1 MTKKGRRSNSAS
13 PDDLVKVFRSHLPA
27 GLDKKYLEHDPEQ
40 IVANYEEVI
49 SDILLRTPRPTKGL
63 LSQTATRAWQDV
75 KASEAD
81 AWSERICKDVSY
93 CYSKRLQVTT
103 GVRLSAPVRRIIQQ
117 INKNCFKSKKDPAPA
132 KRPLLPHDSSPKA
145 APKKAAK
152 TEKAPAGQMS
162 AADLLKMYTLEP
174 LPSSNDPQIVEV
186 DSASEISEESD
197 QMKEPANNAAGSAE
211 GQGLQFWDSSKLCMV
226 RSKEGKKVYAK
237 MSEGEGGFLL
247 AQFEG
252 DANPVQTEVPNLVL
266 HGAGMVP
273 EKRPGAA
280 KKAAC
285 SQERCGQKT
294 CRIAALR

>member
-1 MTKKGRRSNSAS
+1 
-13 PDDLVKVFRSHLPA
+13 
-27 GLDKKYLEHDPEQ
+27 
-40 IVANYEEVI
+40 
-49 SDILLRTPRPTKGL
+49 
-63 LSQTATRAWQDV
+63 
-75 KASEAD
+75 
-81 AWSERICKDVSY
+81 
-93 CYSKRLQVTT
+93 
-103 GVRLSAPVRRIIQQ
+103 
-117 INKNCFKSKKDPAPA
+117 
-132 KRPLLPHDSSPKA
+132 
-145 APKKAAK
+145 
-152 TEKAPAGQMS
+152 MS
-162 AADLLKMYTLEP
+162 AADLLKMYNLEP

-197 QMKEPANNAAGSAE
+197 QMKEPADNAAGSAE

-280 KKAAC
+280 KKAAA
-285 SQERCGQKT
+285 KK
-294 CRIAALR
+294 AAAKKAAAKKAAAKKAVTEKPAGLLPSDDLEGPNDADPDAAPNDAAPSAAKSVSADPPAFDPLCPCQPQRSTQSCIIPTTTPLVSRLLWRASRSRS